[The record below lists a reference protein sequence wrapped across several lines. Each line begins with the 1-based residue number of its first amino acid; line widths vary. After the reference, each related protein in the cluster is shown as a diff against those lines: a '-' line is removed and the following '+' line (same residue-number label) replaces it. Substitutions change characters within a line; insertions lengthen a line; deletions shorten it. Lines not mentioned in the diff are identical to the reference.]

1 MVGKKIEPQVKEAK
15 HKGTASVPSTEVK
28 NSALSSMVQARAPGE
43 RLMDTAPP
51 GTYKATFIR
60 GGPFEGNYVIN
71 GSYYCVLYIQLSLVI
86 FTKYCYFQC
95 AVRQANN
102 RQNCLPL

>member
-1 MVGKKIEPQVKEAK
+1 MVGKKIELQVKEAK
-15 HKGTASVPSTEVK
+15 PKGTASVPNTEVK
-28 NSALSSMVQARAPGE
+28 NSAVSSMVKARAPGE

-71 GSYYCVLYIQLSLVI
+71 GSHYVLDTLL
-86 FTKYCYFQC
+86 C
-95 AVRQANN
+95 ALYTIISCNLHKV
-102 RQNCLPL
+102 PLFPVCGQTG